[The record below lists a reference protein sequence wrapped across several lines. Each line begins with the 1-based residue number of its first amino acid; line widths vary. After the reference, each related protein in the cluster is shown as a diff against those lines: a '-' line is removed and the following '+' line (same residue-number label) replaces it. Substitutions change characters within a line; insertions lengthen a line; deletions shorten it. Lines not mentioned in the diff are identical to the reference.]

1 MYLKNLI
8 DIYDSEGHKINTDA
22 LGLLG
27 LKLQIP
33 SPSYKTLSQEMDG
46 RAGITTTDRILQPR
60 KLSAEFVTI
69 SDDYRESIVLRNTLY
84 KLLGNGKQLFVAETE
99 VPNKRWKVYLDEWTP
114 ERKSVK
120 VNTFEIPLTCDSGCS
135 ESLNVIRKTHSTASF
150 RFNNDGDVTVD
161 PRIHSETQI
170 EFSGV
175 STNLSIRN
183 KTTGDLWSWTGST
196 IAGDVILLSGVR
208 SFKNGVSIF
217 GQTNKKLLTMTSGWN
232 EFELLGTS
240 GAFTLTIK
248 TRFYFL

>member
-8 DIYDSEGHKINTDA
+8 DIYDSEGSKINTDA

-33 SPSYKTLSQEMDG
+33 SPSYKTISQEVDG

-60 KLSAEFVTI
+60 KLSAEFLTI
-69 SDDYRESIVLRNTLY
+69 ADDYKGSISLRNTLY
-84 KLLGNGKQLFVAETE
+84 RLLGDGKQFFVAETE
-99 VPNKRWKVYLDEWTP
+99 IPNKRWRVYLDEWTP
-114 ERKSVK
+114 ERKSINVH
-120 VNTFEIPLTCDSGCS
+120 TFGIPLACDSGYS
-135 ESLNVIRKTHSTASF
+135 ETLNVIRKTYSTTSF
-150 RFNNDGDVTVD
+150 RFNNEGDLTID

-170 EFSGV
+170 EFSGA
-175 STNLSIRN
+175 SSNLKIKN
-183 KTTGDLWSWTGST
+183 NNTGDEWSWTGST
-196 IAGDVILLSGVR
+196 IAGDIILLSGIR

-232 EFELLGTS
+232 NFELIGAS
-240 GAFTLTIK
+240 GQFTLTIK